1 MVWAL
6 ARLLLCVALLAAT
19 PARAEPGAAGDPVGE
34 AVASL
39 NAARVGQ
46 GLAPVRERT
55 QLSAAARVHI
65 ADMVRR
71 GYFNAD
77 PPGRAAFRDW
87 FVKTGFVPGATRII
101 VTAGAPD
108 AALLIETLLDD
119 GPFREI
125 LLDRHAGEIG
135 IGHRGAAYRA
145 GREQVTDT
153 WVMVVA
159 RTRYDPVPNAVDG
172 LVRAVNRARAA
183 RGLAAVMPAQELA
196 AAAMAHA
203 RDMVARGYFGHHS
216 PDGQDAGDRARGQNY
231 RYRSVG
237 ENLAAGGTDPED
249 VVRDW
254 TDSPGHAAVMYD
266 PSFREIGVGYLPG
279 PVTEPTRSLGQIW
292 VAVFGTRR

>member
-1 MVWAL
+1 MAGPL
-6 ARLLLCVALLAAT
+6 ARLLLAVALLAAS
-19 PARAEPGAAGDPVGE
+19 PAAAAGDPVAE

-39 NAARVGQ
+39 NAVRVGH

-65 ADMVRR
+65 DDMVRR
-71 GYFNAD
+71 GYFDAD
-77 PPGRAAFRDW
+77 PPGRAVFRDW
-87 FVKTGFVPGATRII
+87 FVATGFVPGATDII
-101 VTAGAPD
+101 VSAGAPD
-108 AALLIETLLDD
+108 GSLLIETLLDD
-119 GPFREI
+119 GPFRRI

-135 IGHRGAAYRA
+135 IGHRPAAYRA
-145 GREQVTDT
+145 GRDRITDT

-183 RGLAAVMPAQELA
+183 RGLPAVVPAPELA

-203 RDMVARGYFGHHS
+203 RDMVARGFFAHQS
-216 PDGQDAGDRARGQNY
+216 PDGRDAGDRARRHDY

-237 ENLAAGGTDPED
+237 ENLAAGGADPED
-249 VVRDW
+249 VVQDW
-254 TDSPGHAAVMYD
+254 TDSPGHAAVMYA
-266 PSFREIGVGYLPG
+266 PGFREIGVGYLPG

-292 VAVFGTRR
+292 VAMFGTRR